1 MNASLLK
8 KSLWISFVGFVILFL
23 LRLAYGYTNNPKE
36 FDLGFG
42 SDADRWG
49 SMGYEKKNYA
59 SSKKS
64 GYEAPQNGGFE
75 RVPGAGEG
83 QKYEKICTSTSYTD
97 AFDSE
102 EKRLR
107 DLIESNQSLIQFE
120 KKSGMTGS
128 RLLDMGIGVPP
139 QLFDAFVSSV
149 QTIGKITSLTIDKT
163 DKTNEYRQL
172 QAALASLQS
181 TKASLIELKTK
192 GGNIEEFINLENR
205 IMELEEKIQ
214 SLGVNLGDF
223 DSENEFCTVKFSL
236 IEKSGAKTIS
246 TPYRIYV
253 AFCWTAKYYALLLF
267 AFVAMTTLLW
277 LGLKVK
283 KLITGK

>member
-1 MNASLLK
+1 MNATLLK
-8 KSLWISFVGFVILFL
+8 KSLLLSFVGFVILFL
-23 LRLAYGYTNNPKE
+23 LRLAYGYTKDPKE

-59 SSKKS
+59 SSKK
-64 GYEAPQNGGFE
+64 YDYDTPQNGGFE
-75 RVPGAGEG
+75 RTPNSGEG
-83 QKYEKICTSTSYTD
+83 QKYEKICTSTSYSE
-97 AFDSE
+97 AFDSD

-120 KKSGMTGS
+120 KKSGMAGS
-128 RLLDMGIGVPP
+128 RMLDMGIGVPP
-139 QLFDAFVSSV
+139 TLFDTFVSSV
-149 QTIGKITSLTIDKT
+149 QSIGKITSLTIDKT

-181 TKASLIELKTK
+181 TKTSLIELKTK
-192 GGNIEEFINLENR
+192 GGNIEEYINLENR

-223 DSENEFCTVKFSL
+223 DSENEFCTVRFSL
-236 IEKSGAKTIS
+236 IEKSAIKAIS

-253 AFCWTAKYYALLLF
+253 AFCWTAKYYALILL
-267 AFVAMTTLLW
+267 AFISMSVLLLITLT
-277 LGLKVK
+277 LKR
-283 KLITGK
+283 LITGK

>member
-8 KSLWISFVGFVILFL
+8 KSLLLSFVGFVMLFL

-42 SDADRWG
+42 LDADRWG

-59 SSKKS
+59 SSKKADYS
-64 GYEAPQNGGFE
+64 GAEHTPTNS
-75 RVPGAGEG
+75 EG

-97 AFDSE
+97 LFDPD

-120 KKSGMTGS
+120 KKSGMAGS
-128 RLLDMGIGVPP
+128 RMLDMGIGVPP
-139 QLFDAFVSSV
+139 ELFDAFVGAV
-149 QTIGKITSLTIDKT
+149 QAIGKITSLTIDKT

-181 TKASLIELKTK
+181 TKTSLIELKTK

-236 IEKSGAKTIS
+236 IEKSGMTSIS
-246 TPYRIYV
+246 ASYRIYV
-253 AFCWTAKYYALLLF
+253 AFCWTAKYYALLLL
-267 AFVAMTTLLW
+267 AFVTMTTLLW
-277 LGLKVK
+277 LGLKAK
-283 KLITGK
+283 KLIIGK